1 MGTTFLTANPTS
13 SSPTSSTDT
22 NLFTF
27 SFQCSTLGKQ
37 FLSGQTF
44 YKHLTATCQANKT
57 WSVSEI
63 SDPCECES
71 QLFVS

>member
-1 MGTTFLTANPTS
+1 M
-13 SSPTSSTDT
+13 DT
-22 NLFTF
+22 NIFPF
-27 SFQCSTLGKQ
+27 SFQCSTPGKQ

-63 SDPCECES
+63 ADPCECES
-71 QLFVS
+71 QIFVS

>member
-1 MGTTFLTANPTS
+1 M
-13 SSPTSSTDT
+13 DT
-22 NLFTF
+22 NIFPF
-27 SFQCSTLGKQ
+27 SFQCSTPGKQ

-63 SDPCECES
+63 AVPCECES
-71 QLFVS
+71 QIFVS